1 MIYILFGPGGSGKST
16 LADYICHGDWAGKHP
31 MRIKQYTTRPPRKV
45 KLYQYGGEFAGDVAN
60 KSYGEYVYIS
70 DDLFDEENRSGQ
82 YIEAS
87 EYVQKDGSVWKYGT
101 DRRTFN
107 MTAAQDYVLVT
118 NSSGVSQIVE
128 KLSKEERKDIVV
140 VLLWADEMTRVRR
153 MVARGD
159 SIDKIEARLRNDFDW
174 YESRYFMES
183 DNIRFLTVL
192 SSRLPDEECARKL
205 NKEVDLVLDTESGL
219 SIEDLWKVIKRFG
232 ETRNYKERCYIR
244 NQFLPDKL
252 MRLFMR
258 DSLYVLEHDPE
269 LDICD

>member
-1 MIYILFGPGGSGKST
+1 MIYILCGPGGSGKST
-16 LADYICHGDWAGKHP
+16 LAAYIERGNWTGPHP
-31 MRIKQYTTRPPRKV
+31 MRIKQYTTRPPRKE
-45 KLYQYGGEFAGDVAN
+45 KLYMNGGEFACFGCFLD
-60 KSYGEYVYIS
+60 GEYIYIS
-70 DDLFDEENRSGQ
+70 DENFEEDKNSGK
-82 YIEAS
+82 YIESS

-101 DRRTFN
+101 ERRIFTLG
-107 MTAAQDYVLVT
+107 APQDYILVT
-118 NSSGVSQIVE
+118 NASGVSQIVE

-159 SIDKIEARLRNDFDW
+159 SIDKIEARLGNDFDW

-183 DNIRFLTVL
+183 DNIRF
-192 SSRLPDEECARKL
+192 RLPDEECARKL
-205 NKEVDLVLDTESGL
+205 NKEVDLVLDTESRLG
-219 SIEDLWKVIKRFG
+219 IEDLWKVIKRFG

-244 NQFLPDKL
+244 NRFLTDKL

-258 DSLYVLEHDPE
+258 DSMYVLEHDPE